1 MARRNQ
7 PSDSPAQ
14 RARLAAHLGI
24 EPTEAEAAAGYKT
37 PASLILDVG
46 RRDDAWIVVLHRGHK
61 RFIPDAE
68 LAKPDAKDK
77 GGEGTGGESTG
88 GEGNA

>member
-1 MARRNQ
+1 MPRRNQ

-46 RRDDAWIVVLHRGHK
+46 RRDDAWVVVLHRGHK
-61 RFIPDAE
+61 HVIPDAE
-68 LAKPDAKDK
+68 LAKPDAEGKGGKDK
-77 GGEGTGGESTG
+77 GGEGST
-88 GEGNA
+88 A

>member
-1 MARRNQ
+1 MPRRNQ

-24 EPTEAEAAAGYKT
+24 KPTEAEAAAGYKT

-46 RRDDAWIVVLHRGHK
+46 RRDDAWVVVLRRGHK
-61 RFIPDAE
+61 HVIPDAE
-68 LAKPDAKDK
+68 LAEGK
-77 GGEGTGGESTG
+77 GTEGKGTEGKGTTDTTGTP
-88 GEGNA
+88 